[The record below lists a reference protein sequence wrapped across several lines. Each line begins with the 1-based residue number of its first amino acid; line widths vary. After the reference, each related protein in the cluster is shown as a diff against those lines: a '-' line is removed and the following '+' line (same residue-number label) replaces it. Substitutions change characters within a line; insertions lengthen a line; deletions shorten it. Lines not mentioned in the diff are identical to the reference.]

1 LISALIDLQSL
12 LKGRKTQAAFE
23 YADGIIEA
31 VREPLLVLDT
41 SLKVTKANRSF
52 YESFKVIPEKTIGSF
67 IYDLG
72 NGQWDIPRLRTLLE
86 DILSRNINFDGYE
99 VEHEFPGIG
108 HKIMLVNAHRILQ
121 KETTSQEILLAIED
135 VTERRHAE
143 EMMRESE
150 RRFKEYTQNAPL
162 GIFITNDVGKYVFV
176 NPAAC
181 QMTGYTQEELLSL
194 SISEF
199 LAPESLNEGL
209 KLFNKVQISGFAE
222 GEVLVRKKTGETFW
236 IALTSSKLNGSRYFA
251 FCSDITN
258 RKQTEEAL
266 RDRQKELQ
274 TIMDAAPMAI
284 TWSDMEGNIQYINH
298 AFHELFGYTLEDIPT
313 TVDFR
318 RLAYPSKTDLEAYT
332 ARVLDQRK
340 RLKQGEEAIPIEVAI
355 TCKDGSVRH
364 VEALGTVASN
374 KRMVIYTDITG
385 RKQAEETFRQMAY
398 HDSLTGLPNRK
409 LFADRLGIA
418 LVQAKRN
425 KKIIGVAML
434 DLDNFKNVNDTL
446 GHGVGDL
453 LLKAATE
460 RLSAVLRKGD
470 TVARFGGDEFVLILP
485 DLKATEDTIQVA
497 QKIVDSFCKPFLI
510 DTHQLTVTTSIGI
523 AIYPDDGI
531 DEVMLLKN
539 ADIAMYQAKQAGRSR
554 YQLYK
559 KA

>member
-1 LISALIDLQSL
+1 
-12 LKGRKTQAAFE
+12 
-23 YADGIIEA
+23 
-31 VREPLLVLDT
+31 
-41 SLKVTKANRSF
+41 
-52 YESFKVIPEKTIGSF
+52 
-67 IYDLG
+67 
-72 NGQWDIPRLRTLLE
+72 
-86 DILSRNINFDGYE
+86 
-99 VEHEFPGIG
+99 
-108 HKIMLVNAHRILQ
+108 
-121 KETTSQEILLAIED
+121 
-135 VTERRHAE
+135 
-143 EMMRESE
+143 
-150 RRFKEYTQNAPL
+150 
-162 GIFITNDVGKYVFV
+162 
-176 NPAAC
+176 
-181 QMTGYTQEELLSL
+181 
-194 SISEF
+194 
-199 LAPESLNEGL
+199 
-209 KLFNKVQISGFAE
+209 
-222 GEVLVRKKTGETFW
+222 
-236 IALTSSKLNGSRYFA
+236 
-251 FCSDITN
+251 
-258 RKQTEEAL
+258 
-266 RDRQKELQ
+266 
-274 TIMDAAPMAI
+274 MDAAPMAI

-355 TCKDGSVRH
+355 TCKDSSVRH
-364 VEALGTVASN
+364 VETLGTVASN

-385 RKQAEETFRQMAY
+385 RKQAEENFRQMAY

-425 KKIIGVAML
+425 QKTVGVAML

-460 RLSAVLRKGD
+460 RLSTVLRKGD

-510 DTHQLTVTTSIGI
+510 DTYQLIVTTNIGI
-523 AIYPDDGI
+523 AVYPNDGA
-531 DEVMLLKN
+531 DEAMLLKN
-539 ADIAMYQAKQAGRSR
+539 ADIAMYQAKQAGRAR
-554 YQLYK
+554 YQLYE